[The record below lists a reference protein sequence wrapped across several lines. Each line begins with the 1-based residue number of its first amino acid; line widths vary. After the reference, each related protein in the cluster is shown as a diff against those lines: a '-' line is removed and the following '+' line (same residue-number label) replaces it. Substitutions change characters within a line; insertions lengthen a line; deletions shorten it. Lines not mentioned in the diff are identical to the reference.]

1 MKISRLF
8 IERTQL
14 RDRLIFLF
22 YACLI
27 TLLFAI
33 GSFGP
38 SWPDFPEITLLI
50 LTLGQFYLSAFL
62 VFPIPRAPV
71 RYLAYAAFFLFNYVF
86 YRQIAVALLWE
97 RPMVDLSLEW
107 MLGLT
112 FILTLIGRNIRM
124 YIALIENLKKLND
137 LRQHNFLFNKPEK
150 VTINFGNEGK
160 LTLHPNEIVYIRT
173 RSAGDHTKVFGLKV
187 KKGEK
192 GQEKLVEYETNAY
205 QNFQDIFKEL
215 IHFPQF
221 KRISQ
226 STVVNFQYPAEEKN
240 GTLLIES
247 RRFSISPKYA
257 REKR

>member
-8 IERTQL
+8 IERTHL

-27 TLLFAI
+27 TLLLAI
-33 GSFGP
+33 GSLGP
-38 SWPDFPEITLLI
+38 VWPDFAGITLLV
-50 LTLGQFYLSAFL
+50 LTVGQFYLSAFL
-62 VFPIPRAPV
+62 VFPITKAPL
-71 RYLAYAAFFLFNYVF
+71 RYGVYAVFFLFNYGL
-86 YRQIAVALLWE
+86 YRQIATSLLWE
-97 RPMVDLSLEW
+97 RPVVDLSLEW
-107 MLGLT
+107 LLGIT
-112 FILTLIGRNIRM
+112 FLLTLVGRNIRM
-124 YIALIENLKKLND
+124 YISLIENLKKLND
-137 LRQHNFLFNKPEK
+137 LRQHNFLFGKPEK
-150 VTINFGNEGK
+150 VTINFGNEGN

-205 QNFQDIFKEL
+205 LNFKEIFKEL
-215 IHFPQF
+215 VHFPQF

-226 STVVNFQYPAEEKN
+226 STVVNFQYPAEERH
-240 GTLLIES
+240 GTLIIES

-257 REKR
+257 PKK

>member
-8 IERTQL
+8 VERTHL
-14 RDRLIFLF
+14 RDRLIFLL

-27 TLLFAI
+27 TLLFAV
-33 GSFGP
+33 GTFGP
-38 SWPDFPEITLLI
+38 ILPNFGEVTLLI
-50 LTLGQFYLSAFL
+50 LTLAQFYLSAFL
-62 VFPIPRAPV
+62 VFPISKAPL
-71 RYLAYAAFFLFNYVF
+71 RYLAYAGFFIFNYVL
-86 YRQIAVALLWE
+86 YRQIATSLLWE
-97 RPMVDLSLEW
+97 RPVVDLTLEW

-112 FILTLIGRNIRM
+112 FLLTLVGRNIRM
-124 YIALIENLKKLND
+124 YISLIENLKRLND
-137 LRQHNFLFNKPEK
+137 LRQHNFLFSKPEK

-173 RSAGDHTKVFGLKV
+173 RSAGDHTKIFGLKV

-205 QNFQDIFKEL
+205 QNFNEIFKEL
-215 IHFPQF
+215 VHFPQF

-226 STVVNFQYPAEEKN
+226 STVVNFQYPSEEKN
-240 GTLLIES
+240 GTLIIES

-257 REKR
+257 PKK